1 MNSRNGIDGA
11 ICQPFEM
18 DDSAMCLRMLS
29 IARGLALLKDWS
41 IWLARFIRMPI
52 SRTQHPSANDANES
66 SSQFTSGRYACAI
79 DRGVAYVPSSRR

>member
-29 IARGLALLKDWS
+29 IGRVLGWLKDWS
-41 IWLARFIRMPI
+41 IWLARFIRTPI

-66 SSQFTSGRYACAI
+66 SSQYPSGRYACAI
-79 DRGVAYVPSSRR
+79 DRVVAYVPSSSR